1 MVMPTT
7 LRNALTVLLA
17 FFLVGAGAV
26 QAQDRTVAGTVTDA
40 ETGDSLPGVNVT
52 VPLMQVGTTT
62 DAEGRYS
69 LDVPEGADSLAFSFV
84 GYQQTIVAIQG
95 RSTINVSLRPDV
107 AQLDE
112 VVVTSFGIEEEQRA
126 VGYSVEEVSGA
137 ELEETSESNLVGAL
151 SGKLA
156 GVQIRNT
163 SGAAGGGQDIV
174 IRGLTSLSPSGNNQ
188 PLFIVDGIPVS
199 NQTNTGNALPSEG
212 TNAFKG
218 SSGQFSFT
226 NRAAEIPPEN
236 IENISVLKGPA
247 ATALYGLRASNGAVV
262 ITTKKG
268 RSGQT
273 RVNFNSSVGMSE
285 VNKTP
290 EIVDEYQKGV
300 YGALPFTVFSFE
312 FFQYG
317 PPATESGA
325 PIQNH
330 FGELFRRSLNTNNSI
345 TVSGG
350 DESTTYLTSF
360 SHTYRE
366 GVVPNTDWQRLNV
379 KLRGTQEIGSALEL
393 SGSLSFS
400 NSGGT
405 RPTGGDKSIMSSLTY
420 WTPSND
426 VNDFEFPDGSQRNYS
441 GLRSNPNSG
450 FIDNP
455 RYYAENS
462 TLEDDVDR
470 GVGFL
475 GFTYDLTSWL
485 SFDYKV
491 GADVYTD
498 SRSRFAPP
506 VLDVGS
512 QVNGFITKESIQYQE
527 INSNAF
533 LRADRSLTD
542 KLDLSLTLGHQVTD
556 IAQDRTLTRGENFNV
571 SDFQSLANTTQKF
584 SGETASNRHLVG
596 VFGKGQLAY
605 DDTYY
610 LTLTGRNDWSST
622 LPADN
627 RSFFYPSV
635 NLGYVFTEDLGL
647 SDSDVFPFGKL
658 RVSWAE
664 VGKDA
669 PPFSVGQ
676 FYGQATGFPF
686 GGTGGFTKEA
696 VAGDLNLK
704 PEETT
709 SFEVGT
715 DLRFFNNR
723 LRFDLTYYTQTS
735 ENQIVDFPVS
745 LASGLSQFTSN
756 AGRIESS
763 GWEVAI
769 NGTILDRGDFSWDAS
784 LNWSTNTSEVK
795 TLPEGLDQITFGE
808 AGYSGIS
815 ARVEQGDELGTL
827 YGFNY
832 KRDENGN
839 LLIRESGARKGFPI
853 VTRDSVQA
861 VGNAFPDWEGGIT
874 NTISYKGL
882 ELSALVEV
890 KWGGD
895 AYDVGSI
902 NSIRNGTI
910 QYTTP
915 RNEQVVFD
923 GVLEN
928 SGQENDIG
936 VDLDQQFW
944 RSATEHWLAA
954 ENSVQDASWIRLR
967 NVRLRYQLPGGLL
980 TEVPISRASLS
991 VTGRNLFLDTPFRG
1005 FDPEGQVFSAGSNIY
1020 GITGLNIPPT
1030 RSLTFQVNLQY

>member
-1 MVMPTT
+1 MPST
-7 LRNALTVLLA
+7 LRTALMTLALL
-17 FFLVGAGAV
+17 LLGAGV
-26 QAQDRTVAGTVTDA
+26 VLAQDQTVSGTVTDA
-40 ETGDSLPGVNVT
+40 ETGDPLPGVNVT
-52 VPLMQVGTTT
+52 TPGTNVGTST
-62 DAEGRYS
+62 DRQGEYS
-69 LDVPEGADSLAFSFV
+69 LEVPQTADSLAFSFV
-84 GYQQTIVAIQG
+84 GYQRVARAIG
-95 RSTINVSLRPDV
+95 NRSVIDVVMRPDV
-107 AQLDE
+107 AQLEE

-137 ELEETSESNLVGAL
+137 EVEETSESNLVGAL

-156 GVQIRNT
+156 GVQVRNT
-163 SGAAGGGQDIV
+163 SGAAGGGVDIV

-188 PLFIVDGIPVS
+188 PLFVVDGIPVS
-199 NQTNTGNALPSEG
+199 NETQTGNALPSEG
-212 TNAFKG
+212 TNAFQG

-226 NRAAEIPPEN
+226 NRAADIPPEN

-268 RSGQT
+268 QAGDI
-273 RVNFNSSVGMSE
+273 RVNFNSSFGMSE

-290 EIVDEYQKGV
+290 NIVDEYQKGY
-300 YGALPFTVFSFE
+300 YGALPFTVFGFE
-312 FFQYG
+312 FFQFG
-317 PPATESGA
+317 PPATESGD

-330 FGELFRRSLNTNNSI
+330 FQELFRTSYNTNNTIS
-345 TVSGG
+345 VSGG
-350 DESTTYLTSF
+350 DATTTYLTSF
-360 SHTYRE
+360 SHTYRQ
-366 GVVPNTDWQRLNV
+366 GIVPNTDWQRYNV
-379 KLRGTQEIGSALEL
+379 KLRGTQKIGDALEF
-393 SGSLSFS
+393 SGSLAFS
-400 NSGGT
+400 NSGGK

-426 VNDFEFPDGSQRNYS
+426 VNDYKFPDGSQKNYS
-441 GLRSNPNSG
+441 GFASNPNAG

-455 RYYAENS
+455 RYFAENS
-462 TLEDDVDR
+462 TLNDDVNR

-475 GFTYDLTSWL
+475 GFTYNLTSWL
-485 SFDYKV
+485 TFDYKI
-491 GADVYTD
+491 GADVYNDT
-498 SRSRFAPP
+498 RSRFVPP

-512 QVNGFITKESIQYQE
+512 QVNGFLTKESINYQE

-533 LRADRSLTD
+533 LRVDRDLTD
-542 KLDLSLTLGHQVTD
+542 KLNLSLTLGNQVTD
-556 IAQDRTLTRGENFNV
+556 ISEERTLTRGEDFNV
-571 SDFQSLANTTQKF
+571 SDFRSLANTTQKF
-584 SGETASNRHLVG
+584 SNESAANRHLIG
-596 VFGKGQLAY
+596 VFGRGQLAY

-610 LTLTGRNDWSST
+610 LTVTGRNDWSST
-622 LPADN
+622 LPKDN

-647 SDSDVFPFGKL
+647 ADSDVFPFGKL
-658 RVSWAE
+658 RASWAE

-676 FYGQATGFPF
+676 FYGQAPGFPF

-709 SFEVGT
+709 SFEVGA

-745 LASGLSQFTSN
+745 LASGLSRFTSN
-756 AGRIESS
+756 AGKIESS
-763 GWEVAI
+763 GWEITAS
-769 NGTILDRGDFSWDAS
+769 GTILDLGDFSWDAS
-784 LNWSTNTSEVK
+784 VNWSTNTSEVK
-795 TLPEGLDQITFGE
+795 TLPEGLDQITFGT

-815 ARVEQGDELGTL
+815 ARVEKGDELGNL
-827 YGFNY
+827 YGFKYEYN
-832 KRDENGN
+832 ENGE
-839 LLIRESGARKGFPI
+839 LLIGDDGFPS
-853 VTRDSVQA
+853 VNLDSVQV
-861 VGNAFPDWEGGIT
+861 VGNAFPDWKGGLT
-874 NTISYKGL
+874 NTIRYKGF

-890 KWGGD
+890 KMGGD

-910 QYTTP
+910 EYTLP
-915 RNEQVVFD
+915 REEQVVFQGVNED
-923 GVLEN
+923 GSPNQKPV
-928 SGQENDIG
+928 QI
-936 VDLDQQFW
+936 DQSFW
-944 RSATEHWLAA
+944 RSASQHWLAA

-967 NVRLRYQLPGGLL
+967 NV
-980 TEVPISRASLS
+980 SLS
-991 VTGRNLFLDTPFRG
+991 YRIPESVMQSTPLSSARISVNGRNLFLDTPFRG

-1030 RSLTFQVNLQY
+1030 RSLTFQVNLRY